1 MIDFACSTH
10 ALAVDTAMFAGPV
23 LLSALA
29 LWFVVRRERRRDEE
43 AAANGSAPLVAR
55 MPANALPDSP

>member
-23 LLSALA
+23 VFSAIA
-29 LWFVVRRERRRDEE
+29 LWFVVRRERRRDE
-43 AAANGSAPLVAR
+43 ARAANP
-55 MPANALPDSP
+55 